1 MEGKRVAQVEA
12 GTQQK
17 RPHRAA
23 WIMIA
28 VVAAL
33 LIGGTVGLCVYA
45 GSYSG
50 VFPGVTMAG
59 VPLSGQ
65 DPAQAEASLAAALP
79 DWIDRDAVSITADG
93 EDLGV
98 YELSQLGAYAVPG
111 EAAQAAYAV
120 GRESGVL
127 GWLKN
132 GWTMARCLL
141 GNETELT
148 PAVYYNEEALGGM
161 VRAVAAKFDKEPLD
175 ASYQLSREGLFA
187 TKHQD
192 GRALDQ
198 AALADALMRG
208 QEAVDAQWEVAPA
221 KPLDVEALS
230 QTLSAEA
237 SPARYDIEQGKV
249 VDGQVGVSLD
259 TEAVAYVMEAAA
271 QGETVQLPAEIVYP
285 EMTAQE
291 LEEVLF
297 RDLLGTCTTDVSGTS
312 ARKGNVKLAG
322 ACVNGTIL
330 NDGDIFDYNQVVG
343 QRTTERGFGEAAT
356 YVNGET
362 INTVGGGIC
371 QVSSTIYKATLLSN
385 LEIVERY
392 AHRFYPGYIDLG
404 MDATVSWGGPEFRF
418 KNNTGFPIR
427 VDVSYANSQLTVSI
441 YGTKTD
447 ASYVKMTREVLSTTG
462 YETEYV
468 ETDELPYGTQKQKQN
483 GYTGY
488 EVKSYR
494 NLYDGN
500 GNLISSTLEAKSS
513 YKSRNRIILVGTAGR
528 PASPIDPTDP
538 TPPPDGGSDPGNAS
552 GGGEPVLPPDESVS
566 AGGDVD
572 TEPPGWLN
580 P

>member
-1 MEGKRVAQVEA
+1 MEGKRVAQMEA
-12 GTQQK
+12 DTQQK
-17 RPHRAA
+17 RPHKAA
-23 WIMIA
+23 WIIVA

-59 VPLSGQ
+59 VSLSGQ
-65 DPAQAEASLAAALP
+65 DQAQAEASLAASLP
-79 DWIDRDAVSITADG
+79 GWIDQDTVSITADG
-93 EDLGV
+93 EDLGT
-98 YELSQLGAYAVPG
+98 YALSQLGAYAVAG
-111 EAAQAAYAV
+111 EAAREAYAV
-120 GRESGVL
+120 GREDGAV

-141 GNETELT
+141 GGETELT
-148 PAVYYNEEALGGM
+148 PTVYYDEAALGEA
-161 VRAVAAKFDKEPLD
+161 VRAVAARFDKEPVN

-198 AALADALMRG
+198 SALAAALMGAP
-208 QEAVDAQWEVAPA
+208 ETVDAQWELTPA
-221 KPLDVEALS
+221 KPLDVEEMA

-259 TEAVAYVMEAAA
+259 AEAVAYVMEAAA

-291 LEEVLF
+291 LEAVLF

-322 ACVNGTIL
+322 ASVNGTVL

-343 QRTTERGFGEAAT
+343 QRTTERGYGEAAT
-356 YVNGET
+356 YINGET
-362 INTVGGGIC
+362 VNTVGGGIC

-418 KNNTGFPIR
+418 KNNTGYPIR
-427 VDVSYANSQLTVSI
+427 IDVSYANSQLTVSI

-447 ASYVKMTREVLSTTG
+447 SSYVKMTREVLSTTS

-483 GYTGY
+483 GYIGY

-528 PASPIDPTDP
+528 PTAPVNPTDPTDP
-538 TPPPDGGSDPGNAS
+538 VTPPDS
-552 GGGEPVLPPDESVS
+552 GGGPGNDEPVLPPDENVS

-572 TEPPGWLN
+572 TEPPGWL
-580 P
+580 